1 MLIGIVAFFVLE
13 KLALWRHHHAHGAN
27 AAKPPERAA
36 LLILVGDGVHNFVDG
51 VLIAAAFLTDTS
63 LGIVTTLAVIAHE
76 IPQEVGDFM
85 LLLNAGLSRTRAL
98 LLNLVASLTAVA
110 GGLAGYL
117 LFDAATAALPYVL
130 ALAAA
135 SFIYVAV
142 ADLIPDLNRQ
152 DSHTPAVALIDD
164 RQEQIVEMDN
174 GCICCTVHGDL
185 VRILGDLSAR
195 RRAVEV
201 AFDRVIIETTG
212 LADPAPVAQ
221 TFFVDKTVR
230 CDYLLDAIITVA
242 DAKHGGP
249 GPQAKLGRAEW
260 YSSDASF
267 RTSYSA
273 PGWRCTFGMRRITHE
288 PTEATLCW

>member
-1 MLIGIVAFFVLE
+1 MLTKWVPTLVSVAVGALLAAAFLDLLPEAFRRSADATGLFATVLIGIVAFFLLE

-142 ADLIPDLNRQ
+142 ADLIPVIENEFGAAASGRGRTRPRDHR
-152 DSHTPAVALIDD
+152 DHRPC
-164 RQEQIVEMDN
+164 RP
-174 GCICCTVHGDL
+174 G
-185 VRILGDLSAR
+185 AR
-195 RRAVEV
+195 R
-201 AFDRVIIETTG
+201 
-212 LADPAPVAQ
+212 ADFLRRQ
-221 TFFVDKTVR
+221 NGTVR
-230 CDYLLDAIITVA
+230 LPARRDH
-242 DAKHGGP
+242 HGRRREAWRPWAAGEARESRMVFI
-249 GPQAKLGRAEW
+249 GRKLPHELFSTGMALYVRDEAHHP
-260 YSSDASF
+260 
-267 RTSYSA
+267 RT
-273 PGWRCTFGMRRITHE
+273 H
-288 PTEATLCW
+288 